1 MQNTRTTALIFFL
14 ALVLAGG
21 LTIGYLNTPGE
32 WYAGLAKPPFN
43 PPSWLFGP
51 AWTVLYVLIGIA
63 GARIW
68 SRVPRSSAMAAWW
81 TQLALN
87 FLWSPVFFTM
97 HAVGMAFIVILGM
110 LAAIVFF
117 IVLAWRV
124 DRVSAFLFLPY
135 LCWVS
140 FAGLLNG
147 SILWLN

>member
-1 MQNTRTTALIFFL
+1 MQNTRMTALIFFL
-14 ALVLAGG
+14 AIVLAGG

-43 PPSWLFGP
+43 PPNWLFGP

-81 TQLALN
+81 AQLVLN